1 MVLLTY
7 ALALAN
13 LASSNV
19 LALGD
24 YERQRHTSEAERKRL
39 DELVSQSV
47 DALTRAAGILAFVS
61 EDAIPRW
68 ETSAGEGIKGRPAD
82 TTREVTGALS
92 KPVAHM
98 WGLR

>member
-13 LASSNV
+13 VASANV

-61 EDAIPRW
+61 EDAVPRW
-68 ETSAGEGIKGRPAD
+68 ETSAGDSIKGRPAD

-92 KPVAHM
+92 KCV
-98 WGLR
+98 GGEYLT